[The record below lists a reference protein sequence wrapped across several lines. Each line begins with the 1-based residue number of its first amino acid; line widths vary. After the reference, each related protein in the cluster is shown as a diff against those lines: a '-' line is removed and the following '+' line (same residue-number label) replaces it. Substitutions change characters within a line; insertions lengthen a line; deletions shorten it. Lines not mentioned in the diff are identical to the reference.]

1 MRHGYRG
8 HGPQRI
14 ADPGLITATRN
25 AHIIVIF
32 IKHRAYAP
40 RFALARGS
48 GRSNAI
54 TAISDE
60 TLVIANDRNRD

>member
-1 MRHGYRG
+1 MRRGYRG

-40 RFALARGS
+40 RLALARGS
-48 GRSNAI
+48 GRSIAI
-54 TAISDE
+54 TD
-60 TLVIANDRNRD
+60 LR